1 MASMLSSASPLWSS
15 STIAVA
21 SAQPCPEAEVI
32 FARGQDEPAGMGMI
46 GDAFVSVLR
55 DRTGKQIGSYAVN
68 YPAKNGDI
76 SPGVADMSGH
86 IQSMVA
92 SCPNTRLI
100 VGGYSLGGGVT
111 NEVLANRLP
120 PGADQHIAAVVTFG
134 NASRLVGAPLAPG
147 PQYDG
152 KTYDICNP
160 GDPICSGGDA
170 LLSHFQ
176 LAYISAGSPA
186 VDFAASR
193 L

>member
-1 MASMLSSASPLWSS
+1 MWSSAMIP
-15 STIAVA
+15 VA
-21 SAQPCPEAEVI
+21 SAQSCPEAEVV

-68 YPAKNGDI
+68 YPAANADI
-76 SPGVADMSGH
+76 APGVADMTGH

-92 SCPNTRLI
+92 NCPDIRLV

-111 NEVLANRLP
+111 NEVLVNRLP

-134 NASRLVGAPLAPG
+134 NASRLVGAPLSPG
-147 PQYDG
+147 PRYSG
-152 KTYDICNP
+152 KTYDVCNP
-160 GDPICSGGDA
+160 GDPICSGGDQV
-170 LLSHFQ
+170 LSHFQ
-176 LAYISAGSPA
+176 LLYITGGSPA